1 MKPLLILPLAALFLA
16 LAAPAEAAPERMA
29 VVDMIELMSEH
40 PIAKELQRKLD
51 QRESEAEAYAMQEQQ
66 ALRNLQGEI
75 ELMTR
80 SDPNRMIKEKE
91 LLTQQT
97 MLKFEIEWRKE
108 TALREYM
115 KGLETLYA
123 NIHGLVANYARNN
136 GIGIVFLKTSPQ
148 ITAMDLND
156 YNAKIRLRGVVY
168 NEPSM
173 DITPQIRAMF
183 GPSAPPP
190 SAPGGNPPPPRR
202 GR

>member
-1 MKPLLILPLAALFLA
+1 MKSLLLLPLVAAALVFA
-16 LAAPAEAAPERMA
+16 VPAEAAGERMA
-29 VVDMIELMSEH
+29 VVDMIELISEH
-40 PIAKELQRKLD
+40 PVAKDLQRKLE

-66 ALRNLQGEI
+66 ALRNLQREI

-80 SDPNRMIKEKE
+80 NDPNRMMKEKE

-108 TALREYM
+108 QALREYM

-123 NIHGLVANYARNN
+123 NIHGLVANYAR
-136 GIGIVFLKTSPQ
+136 GQGFAVVLLKTSPQ
-148 ITAMDLND
+148 ITAMDFND
-156 YNAKIRLRGVVY
+156 YGAKIRLRAVVY
-168 NEPSM
+168 NDPAM

-183 GPSAPPP
+183 GPSAPPANTP
-190 SAPGGNPPPPRR
+190 GRAPAPPR